1 MQRESRIWL
10 NLFGLNSKSS
20 QKYTNVALDKHHSGI
35 KVASVKRKR
44 AKARVVGKTFFPLL
58 AMLLHLPSAY
68 AEEASILEDAK
79 VTETYLDDKELK
91 PGSNL
96 VGKGFKSGVVFS
108 SEEPFDNGS
117 AEFQIILE
125 QMSSI
130 RTAMIL
136 NSSENHSGERYSIG
150 SAEIRVGTD
159 RTAMSLENKLV
170 ASGIFDSGFHEFES
184 PTLGD
189 VVNFRRV
196 GRDPHWKI
204 FSWLYL
210 NEIRLYETVNLLKE

>member
-1 MQRESRIWL
+1 MQRESHIWL

-20 QKYTNVALDKHHSGI
+20 QKCTNVASDKDHSGI
-35 KVASVKRKR
+35 KVASVKEKR
-44 AKARVVGKTFFPLL
+44 AKAGVVGKTFFPLL

-68 AEEASILEDAK
+68 AEEASILEEAK
-79 VTETYLDDKELK
+79 VTETYLEDKKLK
-91 PGSNL
+91 PASNL
-96 VGKGFKSGVVFS
+96 IGMGFKSGVVFS
-108 SEEPFDNGS
+108 SEDPFDNGS
-117 AEFQIILE
+117 AEFQIILK
-125 QMSSI
+125 QKSSI

-136 NSSENHSGERYSIG
+136 NSHEVDQGERYSMG
-150 SAEIRVGTD
+150 SAEMRVGTD

-170 ASGIFDSGFHEFES
+170 ASGIVDSGFHEFES

-196 GRDPHWKI
+196 GREPYYQAL
-204 FSWLYL
+204 SWMYL